1 MTDALIVLTIMAFL
15 LFFVAL
21 PKGLHLEGLRSGFN
35 LFVKVLPLLFFAF
48 ILVGYL
54 NLLVP
59 KEVLQSWLGP
69 EAGWKGLFI
78 GPAIGALVQGGPF
91 AFFPL
96 FDSVFRDSVTTGTAV
111 AMITAWGMINV
122 GHLPYEAAFL
132 GPRFILLKYSI
143 YILFPTLAGFL
154 ANLIFGP

>member
-1 MTDALIVLTIMAFL
+1 MTDTLVVLSGMAALLLILAFR
-15 LFFVAL
+15 
-21 PKGLHLEGLRSGFN
+21 KGLHVEGLRGGFRMFLN
-35 LFVKVLPLLFFAF
+35 ILPLLLLAF

-54 NLLVP
+54 NLLLP
-59 KEVLQSWLGP
+59 KEVLQSWLGE

-132 GPRFILLKYSI
+132 GPRFIMLKYSI
-143 YILFPTLAGFL
+143 YILFPTVAGFL